1 MGLRQGA
8 PLGTIHCI
16 RLIQLEIAMDLKRV
30 ALVTGGAGALG
41 RGIGARLMKDGCRIV
56 LADINAAACE
66 EAAKELG
73 GDTFGVEMDVTSD
86 TSVKAAVARV
96 LERWGRIDILV
107 NNAGVLVK
115 EDHWEMDEATFD
127 RIVRINLKGPFLVSR
142 AVIPTMKA
150 QGHGRLVQITS
161 RNSLSGGMPAYGA
174 SKGGLDALTV
184 SWARELG
191 EWNITANA
199 VAPAS
204 IKVTPGLD
212 ILNRTPEQQMVSN
225 RLAISRTPIQRLATR
240 EDIAGAVA
248 YFASEEAG
256 FVTGETLYV
265 AGGSQLAPV
274 GRYASDPK

>member
-1 MGLRQGA
+1 
-8 PLGTIHCI
+8 
-16 RLIQLEIAMDLKRV
+16 MDLKRV

-41 RGIGARLMKDGCRIV
+41 RGIGARLQKDGYRIV

-73 GDTFGVEMDVTSD
+73 GDAFGIEMDVTLD
-86 TSVKAAVARV
+86 ASVRAAVARV

-115 EDHWEMDEATFD
+115 EDHCEMDEATFD
-127 RIVRINLKGPFLVSR
+127 RIVRINLKGPFLVTR
-142 AVIPTMKA
+142 AVIPAMKA
-150 QGHGRLVQITS
+150 QGHGRLIAITS
-161 RNSLSGGMPAYGA
+161 RNSLAGGMPAYGA
-174 SKGGLDALTV
+174 SKSGLDALTV

-191 EWNITANA
+191 AWNITANA

-204 IKVTPGLD
+204 IAVTPGLD
-212 ILNRTPEQQMVSN
+212 ILNRTPEQQLASN

>member
-1 MGLRQGA
+1 
-8 PLGTIHCI
+8 
-16 RLIQLEIAMDLKRV
+16 MDLKRV

-41 RGIGARLMKDGCRIV
+41 RGIAARLQKDGCRIV
-56 LADINAAACE
+56 LADINASACE
-66 EAAKELG
+66 EAAKALG
-73 GDTFGVEMDVTSD
+73 QDTFAVEMDVTS
-86 TSVKAAVARV
+86 TPSIAAAVSRV

-115 EDHWEMDEATFD
+115 EDHWQMDEAVFD
-127 RIVRINLKGPFLVSR
+127 RIVRINLKGPFLVAR

-150 QGHGRLVQITS
+150 QGHGRLVSITS
-161 RNSLSGGMPAYGA
+161 RNGLAGGMPAYGA
-174 SKGGLDALTV
+174 SKAGLDALTV

-199 VAPAS
+199 VAPSS
-204 IKVTPGLD
+204 IQVTPGLD
-212 ILNRTPEQQMVSN
+212 ILNRTPEQQLASN

-274 GRYASDPK
+274 GRYASDPKQ

>member
-1 MGLRQGA
+1 MN
-8 PLGTIHCI
+8 
-16 RLIQLEIAMDLKRV
+16 LKRV

-41 RGIGARLMKDGCRIV
+41 RGIAARLQKDGCRIV
-56 LADINAAACE
+56 LADINSTACEAAA
-66 EAAKELG
+66 KDLG
-73 GDTFGVEMDVTSD
+73 QDAIGVDMDVTSAE
-86 TSVKAAVARV
+86 SVEKAVARV
-96 LERWGRIDILV
+96 LERWGRIDIVV

-115 EDHWEMDEATFD
+115 DDHCEMDEATFD
-127 RIVRINLKGPFLVSR
+127 RIVKINLKGPFLVTR

-150 QGHGRLVQITS
+150 QRSGRLVAITS
-161 RNSLSGGMPAYGA
+161 RNSLAGGMPAYGA
-174 SKGGLDALTV
+174 SKAGLDALTV

-199 VAPAS
+199 VAPSS

-212 ILNRTPEQQMVSN
+212 ILNRTPEQQLASN

-274 GRYASDPK
+274 GKYASDPK